1 MLMTWEDRFTPGVI
15 ELWNREAVRDGYKA
29 LTEQSFGGIFTASPY
44 FDREAAWV
52 MRDEDGTVRGFACGC
67 TGDDLPLGDIAGYI
81 TCIVLDEELQ
91 TDESY
96 GRLLEALE
104 RRFRSLGKK
113 QADVL
118 FFNPMQLP
126 WYIPDTPR
134 HEHNNAPG
142 VPVGSGLHGFLL
154 RSGYAERARECGMYL
169 PLEQFT
175 IPEEIRAKEQKAAEA
190 GYRVELY
197 DPARH
202 DGLVE
207 MLDGFD
213 NPLWRRQIPEYAEA
227 GEPLVIAALNGKAA
241 GFAGPVIRE
250 EKGRGFFAGI
260 GVHPAHEGH
269 GLGSVLFFKL
279 CEAFQQI
286 GTDYMSLF
294 TGMTNPAMRIYEQA
308 GFRKVKTF
316 AVMRREF

>member
-1 MLMTWEDRFTPGVI
+1 MLMAWEDRFIPGVI
-15 ELWNREAVRDGYKA
+15 ELWNREAVRDGYKE
-29 LTEQSFGGIFTASPY
+29 LTEQSFRGIFTDSRY

-52 MRDEDGTVRGFACGC
+52 MLDQGGTVRGFACGC
-67 TGDDLPLGDIAGYI
+67 TGDDLPLGETAGYL
-81 TCIVLDEELQ
+81 TCIVLDDEFQSEEN
-91 TDESY
+91 Y
-96 GRLLEALE
+96 RGLLEALE
-104 RRFRSLGKK
+104 RRFRRLGKK
-113 QADVL
+113 QAEVL

-142 VPVGSGLHGFLL
+142 VPAGSRLHGFLL
-154 RSGYAERARECGMYL
+154 REGYAERAQECGMYL
-169 PLEQFT
+169 PLGEFA
-175 IPEEIRAKEQKAAEA
+175 IPEEIRAKERKAAEA

-197 DPARH
+197 DPQRH
-202 DGLVE
+202 DGLAE

-213 NPLWRRQIPEYAEA
+213 NPLWKRQIPEYAEV

-241 GFAGPVIRE
+241 GFAGPVIRQE
-250 EKGRGFFAGI
+250 NGRGFFIGI

-294 TGMTNPAMRIYEQA
+294 TGMTNPAMRIYEKA
-308 GFRKVKTF
+308 GFRKVQTF

>member
-1 MLMTWEDRFTPGVI
+1 MLMTWEDRFIPGVI
-15 ELWNREAVRDGYKA
+15 ELWNREAVRDGYKE
-29 LTEQSFGGIFTASPY
+29 LTEQSFRGIFTDSRY
-44 FDREAAWV
+44 FDPEAAWV
-52 MRDEDGTVRGFACGC
+52 MLDQRGTVRGFACGC
-67 TGDDLPLGDIAGYI
+67 TGDDLPLGETAGYL
-81 TCIVLDEELQ
+81 TCIVLDDEFQTEEN
-91 TDESY
+91 Y
-96 GRLLEALE
+96 RGLLAALE

-113 QADVL
+113 QAEVL

-142 VPVGSGLHGFLL
+142 VPAGSGLHGFLL
-154 RSGYAERARECGMYL
+154 REGYAERAQECGMYL
-169 PLEQFT
+169 PLGEFA
-175 IPEEIRAKEQKAAEA
+175 IPEDIRAKERKAAEA

-197 DPARH
+197 DPRRH
-202 DGLVE
+202 DGLAE

-213 NPLWRRQIPEYAEA
+213 NPLWKRQIPEYAEA

-241 GFAGPVIRE
+241 GFAGPVVRQE
-250 EKGRGFFAGI
+250 NGRGFFVGI
-260 GVHPAHEGH
+260 GVHSAHEGH

-294 TGMTNPAMRIYEQA
+294 TGMTNPAMRIYEKA

>member
-1 MLMTWEDRFTPGVI
+1 MLMAWEDRFIPGVI
-15 ELWNREAVRDGYKA
+15 ELWNREAVRDGYKE
-29 LTEQSFGGIFTASPY
+29 LTEQSFRGIFTDSRY

-52 MRDEDGTVRGFACGC
+52 MLDQGGTVRGFACGC
-67 TGDDLPLGDIAGYI
+67 TGDDLPLGETAGYL
-81 TCIVLDEELQ
+81 TCIVLDDEFQSEEN
-91 TDESY
+91 Y
-96 GRLLEALE
+96 RGLLEALE
-104 RRFRSLGKK
+104 RRFWRLGKK
-113 QADVL
+113 QAEVL

-142 VPVGSGLHGFLL
+142 VPAGSRLHGFLL
-154 RSGYAERARECGMYL
+154 REGYAERAQECGMYL
-169 PLEQFT
+169 PLGEFA
-175 IPEEIRAKEQKAAEA
+175 IPEEIRAKERKAAEA

-197 DPARH
+197 DLQRH
-202 DGLVE
+202 DGLAE

-213 NPLWRRQIPEYAEA
+213 NPLWKRQIPEYAEV

-241 GFAGPVIRE
+241 GFAGPVIRQE
-250 EKGRGFFAGI
+250 NGRGFFIGI

-294 TGMTNPAMRIYEQA
+294 TGMTNPAMRIYEKA
-308 GFRKVKTF
+308 GFRKVQTF